1 VGKIAKDMTGTSR
14 KKTTNA
20 METMSR
26 QRRHFAVAIAMGG
39 LAVGMVGLSY
49 AAVPLY
55 QLFCQVTGYG
65 GTTQRAEQA
74 PDAILDR
81 KMIVRFDAN
90 VSRDMGWAFKPVQR
104 SLEMKIGES
113 MLAHYEAK
121 NVSGTKVTGTATFN
135 VTPVAAGQY
144 FNKLECFCFT
154 EQTLE
159 PGARVDMP
167 VTFFVDP
174 EIVNDPEAR
183 NIQEITLSYTFFP
196 VKEEP
201 EVASTENSAPRPDGT

>member
-1 VGKIAKDMTGTSR
+1 MGKFAKEMTDTPR

-20 METMSR
+20 EGNSSR
-26 QRRHFAVAIAMGG
+26 HRRHLVVAFTMGS

-74 PDAILDR
+74 PDTVLDR
-81 KMIVRFDAN
+81 KLIVRFDAN
-90 VSRDMGWAFKPVQR
+90 VSRDLGWSFKPVQR
-104 SLEMKIGES
+104 SLELKIGES
-113 MLAHYEAK
+113 ALAHYEAK
-121 NVSGTKVTGTATFN
+121 NVSTAKVTGTATFN

-159 PGARVDMP
+159 PGARADMP

-196 VKEEP
+196 VKDEP
-201 EVASTENSAPRPDGT
+201 EVASTEESAPRPDGT